1 MLANFFRG
9 GQLNGAGMRL
19 FLGDAGLGQI
29 INDGFRFDLE
39 VTRQLIDP
47 DLIRVC
53 HRPRDLF
60 FFNVFFRFLFV
71 VRDTVRFRSS
81 RFIARLGIARRDI
94 A

>member
-39 VTRQLIDP
+39 VTR
-47 DLIRVC
+47 
-53 HRPRDLF
+53 
-60 FFNVFFRFLFV
+60 
-71 VRDTVRFRSS
+71 
-81 RFIARLGIARRDI
+81 
-94 A
+94 